1 VCWLCA
7 IDDSLYEAASNRRT
21 LEKLDKWRDR
31 LNVRRGDSA
40 RRTARRRFLVDSG
53 AHAMKHGEQGVE

>member
-1 VCWLCA
+1 LRRAPGCWLCA

-31 LNVRRGDSA
+31 LNVQ
-40 RRTARRRFLVDSG
+40 SG
-53 AHAMKHGEQGVE
+53 LRETDRAGSPSLFQAPMR